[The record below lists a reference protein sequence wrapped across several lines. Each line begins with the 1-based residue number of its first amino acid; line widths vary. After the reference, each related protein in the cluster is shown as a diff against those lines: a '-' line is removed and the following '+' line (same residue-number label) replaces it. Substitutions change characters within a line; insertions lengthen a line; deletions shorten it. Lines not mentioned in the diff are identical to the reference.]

1 MAIMIRKVIPTSA
14 KFLSTRP
21 FRRRQAAMPEH
32 GTSALAVPSFVP
44 PYARTVR
51 IALCCC
57 DARLSRHRGCSNSP
71 RPRLQV
77 RPSAF
82 DPVGIEAS
90 DLYGWRRRCD
100 ALNVLAQIRRHFSGF
115 DRLRHIVR
123 VDGHVASADGFL
135 GQPAV
140 VDGAS
145 HLFATVLPDKASHR
159 SSAFSQRQ
167 LPADTAVI
175 LVVIA
180 DIRHTW
186 ARPARSA
193 PMPLRRPRFSIS
205 NRVRPRRIAAPS
217 DRPRPFPHKA

>member
-1 MAIMIRKVIPTSA
+1 M
-14 KFLSTRP
+14 
-21 FRRRQAAMPEH
+21 
-32 GTSALAVPSFVP
+32 
-44 PYARTVR
+44 
-51 IALCCC
+51 
-57 DARLSRHRGCSNSP
+57 SRHRGCSNSP

-175 LVVIA
+175 LVVIP

-217 DRPRPFPHKA
+217 DRPRPLLHKAQPVFDTLKYQISHAI